1 MNDNRIGRQL
11 IFKCVWFVFV
21 CLFVLV
27 NINGM
32 YYPSEDLPDG
42 QGWYVV
48 KLLGLFLGY
57 VIKN

>member
-11 IFKCVWFVFV
+11 IFKCAWFVFV

-42 QGWYVV
+42 QG
-48 KLLGLFLGY
+48 
-57 VIKN
+57 